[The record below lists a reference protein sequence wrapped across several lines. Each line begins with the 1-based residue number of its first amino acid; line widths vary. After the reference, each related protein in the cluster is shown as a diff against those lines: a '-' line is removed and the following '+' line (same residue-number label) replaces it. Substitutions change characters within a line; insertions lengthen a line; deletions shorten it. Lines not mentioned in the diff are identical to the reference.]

1 MDGIGQHNAIFPA
14 TTTGYMHGGVWYPNM
29 LNPMADQFQPTH
41 SAGTPDIRNAL
52 ATAGVLREG
61 RSSEAAQISARLN
74 NVTEVMVSEMHSLRT
89 DIEKLKQGG
98 WTMTVGPFQ
107 HQFSHNQSSAQLT
120 KKTIEPETQHTM
132 IDAVTPGPIAR
143 SLFDSIRETLAV
155 EGGATDSAKRPR
167 DGEALSN
174 RFVMADLRLARETDH
189 FTELYQRVLR
199 HPRLTYPV
207 VTQVL
212 SRLSIARTRVTRIWI
227 VLADQLPVK
236 SCRLRVCQLMQA
248 IAQCQKHRPLSMS
261 LLLYHS
267 NKIPHSQLLAR
278 TLPKSLLISVVNQPI
293 SSYQK
298 KRMRVIVALCPRGET
313 HL

>member
-1 MDGIGQHNAIFPA
+1 
-14 TTTGYMHGGVWYPNM
+14 
-29 LNPMADQFQPTH
+29 
-41 SAGTPDIRNAL
+41 
-52 ATAGVLREG
+52 
-61 RSSEAAQISARLN
+61 
-74 NVTEVMVSEMHSLRT
+74 
-89 DIEKLKQGG
+89 
-98 WTMTVGPFQ
+98 MTVGPFQ

-132 IDAVTPGPIAR
+132 IGAVTPGPIAH

-155 EGGATDSAKRPR
+155 EGCATDSAKRPR

-174 RFVMADLRLARETDH
+174 KFVMADLRSARETDH

-212 SRLSIARTRVTRIWI
+212 RRLSMA
-227 VLADQLPVK
+227 
-236 SCRLRVCQLMQA
+236 SCRLRVCRLMQA
-248 IAQCQKHRPLSMS
+248 VAQCQKHRTLSMS

-267 NKIPHSQLLAR
+267 NRIPRSQLLGR

-298 KRMRVIVALCPRGET
+298 KRTRVIVTLSPRGET